1 MTCLVDSSGNC
12 AGNYQEFLEAARTA
26 LLFRVSILKDVSD
39 SSLTFRGFDRKCF
52 SQLNQIES
60 IDNKVRRMKKFKKV
74 VENKVEKVT
83 FFENVTEILLEAMGK

>member
-1 MTCLVDSSGNC
+1 MVNLQVTAPVTIRSSWRLPGRLFCSELVSS
-12 AGNYQEFLEAARTA
+12 RTSQTR
-26 LLFRVSILKDVSD
+26 LPKFG
-39 SSLTFRGFDRKCF
+39 GFDRKCF